1 MPIALL
7 LMSPYG
13 SDRPARASWPRI
25 IDFNS
30 RPIRGTISLV
40 TRVVVTTLF
49 QLMPHA
55 GAIDAVEHHV
65 VLVEISTYAPRVGS
79 DPAPCRIMISRSYF
93 NSRSPC
99 GERPRKWD
107 ITSIIRTTFPYRQTL
122 EYRNHAKLGTLCCF
136 QTSVK
141 SKYSIHAPIVHKYKV
156 RTSPGKDENY
166 RLAPRK
172 LHSNTIKTIIN
183 YLFQKRNIDI
193 NCKICQQCNLLNY
206 YNDCNISFTVFFH
219 TII

>member
-13 SDRPARASWPRI
+13 SDRPARASRPRI

-30 RPIRGTISLV
+30 HPIRGAISLV

-65 VLVEISTYAPRVGS
+65 VLVEISTHAPRVGS
-79 DPAPCRIMISRSYF
+79 DP
-93 NSRSPC
+93 
-99 GERPRKWD
+99 RKWD
-107 ITSIIRTTFPYRQTL
+107 IASIIRTTFPYRQTL

-183 YLFQKRNIDI
+183 YLFQKEILI
-193 NCKICQQCNLLNY
+193 
-206 YNDCNISFTVFFH
+206 
-219 TII
+219 